1 MVSHKKVKVFGDS
14 ELVIKQVEGT
24 YGVKNPSLATY
35 RATVQRV
42 MEHFTFIEYKV
53 VNRGENK
60 FADLLATLATKFVL
74 KKEKMAL

>member
-24 YGVKNPSLATY
+24 YKVKNPNLASY
-35 RATVQRV
+35 RAAMQRV
-42 MEHFTFIEYKV
+42 MEQFTFIEYKV